1 MSQLYDTPWSP
12 TTEQP
17 QFSPASAYSAY
28 SPVTPNP
35 DGPIPVDVMNPVPEH
50 YSPDYTVA
58 EGYGD
63 VYHPV
68 PQEVTYHPGPKDDAY
83 NLVPLGYRLPQVPE
97 IDISNIYR
105 AEARGLMAESPR
117 ASMDL
122 MRGFDPDRFAE
133 SSTATLL
140 SRPVSIHFAP
150 PPEDAFL
157 VSIGPDDPRHP
168 FNWSTTKKWTV
179 LIVVC
184 SAAVC
189 VTVASSIQASTYQK
203 LEDAFDVPRI
213 EAVAGVSLY
222 VLGFGIGALFL
233 GPLSE
238 FYGRSIIYLVSFAL
252 FTIFNIPIATAQNMG
267 VLLFF
272 RLVTGLCG
280 AGFLSVAG
288 GTVSDM
294 FRPGTTD
301 LPTAIYTLAPLSGPC
316 LGPILGGYMNQN
328 VTWRATF
335 YLIIGWGAVEF
346 ALLLFLVPETFL
358 PIVQKREARRMRAVT
373 GEGAWTSPAELSG
386 RTVSDVFP
394 GALWVPI
401 KLMAV
406 EKMALAM
413 DLWTSLILGIIYLF
427 FNAIPYTF
435 RTLYGFNLGE
445 TGLAFFAL
453 GLGMVIG
460 TATQPFFISRI
471 KDKGLRAG
479 TKPAPETRL
488 PVGMAGAILAPV
500 GLLWFALTSFR
511 KMPWIM
517 PMIGTL
523 IFGVGSV
530 YIFTCVFGFL
540 VATYPKYAASAM
552 AGNTLLRCVWAAG
565 FPLFALPMYQALG
578 PEGATGLLAG
588 LCAMLAPIP
597 FVLARIGPRL
607 RAQSE
612 YAS

>member
-12 TTEQP
+12 TTEQAP
-17 QFSPASAYSAY
+17 FSPASAFSVL
-28 SPVTPNP
+28 SPITPRP
-35 DGPIPVDVMNPVPEH
+35 DGAMRLDSINPVSEHDDAGYIATHAYGGPYQPVLPEDE
-50 YSPDYTVA
+50 YDPS
-58 EGYGD
+58 
-63 VYHPV
+63 
-68 PQEVTYHPGPKDDAY
+68 PKDDGY
-83 NLVPLGYRLPQVPE
+83 NLKPLGYHLPPDE
-97 IDISNIYR
+97 EADIANVYR
-105 AEARGLMAESPR
+105 AERHRVMGPSPR
-117 ASMDL
+117 MSINL
-122 MRGFDPDRFAE
+122 VGGFDADEFRP
-133 SSTATLL
+133 SSTATLI
-140 SRPVSIHFAP
+140 SRPASIHFPP
-150 PPEDAFL
+150 PPENSFL
-157 VSIGPDDPRHP
+157 VTIGPDDSRHP
-168 FNWSTTKKWTV
+168 YNWSMAKKWTV

-189 VTVASSIQASTYQK
+189 VTVASSIQASTYEN
-203 LEDAFDVPRI
+203 LEDEFDMPRI
-213 EAVAGVSLY
+213 QAVAGVSLY

-252 FTIFNIPIATAQNMG
+252 FTVFNIPIATAQNMG
-267 VLLFF
+267 IFLLF

-328 VTWRATF
+328 MNWRPIF

-346 ALLLFLVPETFL
+346 ALLFFLVPETFL
-358 PIVQKREARRMRAVT
+358 PIVQKREARRMRADT
-373 GEGAWTSPAELSG
+373 GEGMWTSPAENSG

-413 DLWTSLILGIIYLF
+413 DTWTSLILGIIYLF

-453 GLGMVIG
+453 LLGMVLG

-471 KDKGLRAG
+471 KDKGLKSG
-479 TKPAPETRL
+479 SKPAPETRL
-488 PVGMAGAILAPV
+488 TVGMAGAILSPV
-500 GLLWFALTSFR
+500 GLLWFALSSFS

-565 FPLFALPMYQALG
+565 FPLFALPMYEALG
-578 PEGATGLLAG
+578 PEGATGLLAA

-607 RAQSE
+607 RAKSE

>member
-1 MSQLYDTPWSP
+1 MGEVYRLLPLNVPEADIGSLYRFEPSFTEDSRRTSP
-12 TTEQP
+12 NNGRESYEGD
-17 QFSPASAYSAY
+17 FSHGSTAALIPRPASR
-28 SPVTPNP
+28 
-35 DGPIPVDVMNPVPEH
+35 E
-50 YSPDYTVA
+50 
-58 EGYGD
+58 
-63 VYHPV
+63 
-68 PQEVTYHPGPKDDAY
+68 
-83 NLVPLGYRLPQVPE
+83 LP
-97 IDISNIYR
+97 S
-105 AEARGLMAESPR
+105 
-117 ASMDL
+117 
-122 MRGFDPDRFAE
+122 
-133 SSTATLL
+133 
-140 SRPVSIHFAP
+140 
-150 PPEDAFL
+150 PPEEAYL
-157 VSIGPDDPRHP
+157 VSFVLNDPRHP
-168 FNWSTTKKWTV
+168 YNWSALKKWTV

-189 VTVASSIQASTYQK
+189 VTVASSIQASTYQN
-203 LEDAFDVPRI
+203 LEDEFDVLRI

-222 VLGFGIGALFL
+222 VLGFGVGALFL

-267 VLLFF
+267 ILLFF
-272 RLVTGLCG
+272 RLITGLCG

-335 YLIIGWGAVEF
+335 YLIIAWGGVEF
-346 ALLLFLVPETFL
+346 LLLWTLVPETFL
-358 PIVQKREARRMRAVT
+358 PIVQKQEARRLRIST
-373 GEGAWTSPAELSG
+373 GEGAWTSPSEKSG
-386 RTVSDVFP
+386 RTVRDVFP
-394 GALWVPI
+394 AALWVPI
-401 KLMAV
+401 KLMMS

-413 DLWTSLILGIIYLF
+413 DTWTSLILGIIYLF

-435 RTLYGFNLGE
+435 RTLYNFSLGE
-445 TGLAFFAL
+445 SGLAFLAL
-453 GLGMVIG
+453 GLGMVLG
-460 TATQPFFISRI
+460 TATQPLFIARI
-471 KDKGLRAG
+471 KDKGIRAG

-500 GLLWFALTSFR
+500 GLLWFALSSFR

-517 PMIGTL
+517 PMLGTL

-540 VATYPKYAASAM
+540 VSTYPKYAASAM

-565 FPLFALPMYQALG
+565 FPLFALPMYQGLG

-588 LCAMLAPIP
+588 LCALLAPIP
-597 FVLARIGPRL
+597 FVLARVGPRL
-607 RAQSE
+607 RAKSE